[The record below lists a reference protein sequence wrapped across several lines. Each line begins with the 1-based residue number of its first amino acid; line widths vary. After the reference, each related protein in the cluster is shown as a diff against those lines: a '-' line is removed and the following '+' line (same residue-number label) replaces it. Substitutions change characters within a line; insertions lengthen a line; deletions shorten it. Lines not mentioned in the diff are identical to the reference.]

1 MKRVKIIV
9 LILFWLSSQQAF
21 AGMSATMLAQGTM
34 PAADKHA
41 MQTDCHSAVST
52 DSLGEHLE
60 PASSCCQTYC
70 QCSAI
75 SGFAMPMNTPSPSLV
90 SDRLSLQFPYLTVIP
105 QAPRTSL
112 YRPPITV

>member
-21 AGMSATMLAQGTM
+21 AGMSATMLAQDTLPTAGQ
-34 PAADKHA
+34 PA

-52 DSLGEHLE
+52 DSLGEHLK
-60 PASSCCQTYC
+60 PASSCCQIYC

-75 SGFAMPMNTPSPSLV
+75 SGFAMPMNTPSSTLV
-90 SDRLSLQFPYLTVIP
+90 SDRLSLQFPYLAVVP

-112 YRPPITV
+112 YRPPLAV